1 MSTTHPSTPPL
12 TDANTA
18 QQRIALFERR
28 ALYAHWA
35 TLFFYCALLTLF
47 SLHQWFRPEGISLF
61 QWSVQCLPL
70 LMFWFGLRIRKRR
83 TYSWLGFVLFL
94 YFIKGVEGVMGF
106 TPTVFDWCLLVFS
119 TSLFITSTMAARW
132 LLLKEKELY
141 LLRQSTASNSDD
153 ITEISTPQ

>member
-1 MSTTHPSTPPL
+1 MSNTPLSPSF
-12 TDANTA
+12 DTA
-18 QQRIALFERR
+18 ASQLRISLFERR

-35 TLFFYCALLTLF
+35 TLFFYCALLTTF
-47 SLHQWFRPEGISLF
+47 SLHQWFRAEGISLF

-70 LMFWFGLRIRKRR
+70 LLFWFGLRIRRRR

-106 TPTVFDWCLLVFS
+106 NPTWFDWCLLTFS

-132 LLLKEKELY
+132 LYLTEKEQY
-141 LLRQSTASNSDD
+141 LLHHATYSSSDE
-153 ITEISTPQ
+153 ITERLAP